1 MKGFMIKNKN
11 VFVFTAMIMLF
22 VVGVSLTQLTID
34 NLSKSEEI
42 PVAFVEQE
50 MNDGI
55 LVSDLVENVKSPV
68 DSNIAIVGR
77 FYDLKLSDEELAS
90 ALVYFEGVYRTSY
103 GITYCNDGNDFDV
116 YASVSGTI
124 TKKTD
129 DPLLGWVITLSTED
143 GIDITY
149 QSLGEVNVEKG
160 EIVKQGDTIGVSG
173 QNIYQSD
180 LNSHLHFIIEVNDV
194 AINPENVIGKSL
206 NELS

>member
-143 GIDITY
+143 GVDITY